1 MVDRRAFLLG
11 LTGGL
16 LLRPAPVR
24 AQAARRP
31 PRIGWLTSSVVHQP
45 NVEAFRQG
53 MLALDHRAIGI
64 EFRAAEGQFDRL
76 AGLAAE
82 LVTLDVDVIVTDGGP
97 AAVAAGRAT
106 STMPIVI
113 GATAGDLV
121 REGLVNSLS
130 RPGGNVTGLT
140 ISTGPDLYGKRLEL
154 LREALPS
161 LTRVAAVWNPRN
173 EANRA
178 SNASIERAGRALGV
192 QVESVPARNVQEI
205 ERGMEA
211 ARARVGAMLVV
222 ADAFLWSLRA
232 RIAAL
237 AARHRLPAIYP
248 ETEFAEAVGLMAYG
262 PNVPDNF
269 RRAAAYVDKILK
281 GAKPADLPIEQ
292 PTKFELLV
300 NLRAAK
306 GLGLVLSPSLLHRAD
321 RIIE

>member
-1 MVDRRAFLLG
+1 MGLWDALRGRSTTSGPNLDALFLVPSAAVTLQTGIG
-11 LTGGL
+11 LEPAGTG
-16 LLRPAPVR
+16 
-24 AQAARRP
+24 
-31 PRIGWLTSSVVHQP
+31 SVC
-45 NVEAFRQG
+45 
-53 MLALDHRAIGI
+53 
-64 EFRAAEGQFDRL
+64 FRAAEGQFDRL

-82 LVTLDVDVIVTDGGP
+82 LVALDVDVIVTDGGP

-121 REGLVNSLS
+121 REGLVASLP

-248 ETEFAEAVGLMAYG
+248 ETEFAEAGGLMAYG

>member
-1 MVDRRAFLLG
+1 
-11 LTGGL
+11 
-16 LLRPAPVR
+16 
-24 AQAARRP
+24 
-31 PRIGWLTSSVVHQP
+31 
-45 NVEAFRQG
+45 
-53 MLALDHRAIGI
+53 
-64 EFRAAEGQFDRL
+64 
-76 AGLAAE
+76 
-82 LVTLDVDVIVTDGGP
+82 
-97 AAVAAGRAT
+97 
-106 STMPIVI
+106 
-113 GATAGDLV
+113 
-121 REGLVNSLS
+121 
-130 RPGGNVTGLT
+130 
-140 ISTGPDLYGKRLEL
+140 L

-248 ETEFAEAVGLMAYG
+248 ETEFAEAGGLMAYG

-292 PTKFELLV
+292 PTKFELVV
-300 NLRAAK
+300 NLKTAK
-306 GLGLVLSPSLLHRAD
+306 TFGLTIPQFVLLRAD
-321 RIIE
+321 KVIE